1 MRIFC
6 NWFRENI
13 RTKLVYLKKRDLN
26 EQSQGKLQGACPAHS
41 SMHHDIQK
49 QLDNI
54 WLRYS
59 LDGWGGRV
67 KVKMNLEYFI
77 L

>member
-1 MRIFC
+1 M
-6 NWFRENI
+6 
-13 RTKLVYLKKRDLN
+13 YLKKRDLN

-41 SMHHDIQK
+41 SLHHDIQK

-59 LDGWGGRV
+59 WDGWGGR
-67 KVKMNLEYFI
+67 
-77 L
+77 

>member
-1 MRIFC
+1 MHLQI
-6 NWFRENI
+6 I
-13 RTKLVYLKKRDLN
+13 RDLN

-49 QLDNI
+49 QLDI

-59 LDGWGGRV
+59 WDGWGGRV
-67 KVKMNLEYFI
+67 KEKMNLEYFI